1 MAQRRNVTM
10 KNKTVVY
17 LLALTAFLIGTIEY
31 IITGIIQMVAHDLHV
46 TTSTAGLLVTSLALS
61 AAIGAPIVI
70 ALTINMDRRK
80 ILTWT
85 LIIFILSN
93 FITSIS
99 HSFEM
104 VMITRILQ
112 GISGGTAIV
121 VAMAVATRLVEREK
135 RGTAIG
141 IILMGLSSSLVLGV
155 PIGTF
160 LSSMIGWK
168 ALFAAIGV
176 ITLIPLIVVYRRIP
190 SMKEQ
195 EPVTLRMQLSILKD
209 KRILLAVAVTLFYV
223 GGYSTLFTYLT
234 PFLQASANL
243 NITEISGILLLAGIC
258 SFLGSSLGGIA
269 ADKKGPIFTIFSG
282 IILQI
287 MMLMLLAFVTGNLV
301 VMVAVIMIW
310 MIATWSTS
318 PAQQLYLVT
327 LVPKSPDIALSVN
340 TSFIQFGFALGSGL
354 GGIVLS
360 RTSILHLSW
369 ISAGTV
375 LLALLM
381 TILMVAFDRIS
392 QKKSLKVI
400 EQGR

>member
-1 MAQRRNVTM
+1 M
-10 KNKTVVY
+10 KNKAVVY
-17 LLALTAFLIGTIEY
+17 LLALAAFLIGTIEY
-31 IITGIIQMVAHDLHV
+31 IITGIIQMVADDLQV
-46 TTSTAGLLVTSLALS
+46 TTSAAGLLVTSLALS

-70 ALTINMDRRK
+70 ALTINIDRRK
-80 ILTWT
+80 ILSWM
-85 LIIFILSN
+85 LIIFTLSN
-93 FITSIS
+93 IITSVS

-104 VMITRILQ
+104 VLMTRVLQ

-168 ALFAAIGV
+168 ALFAAIGL

-190 SMKEQ
+190 SIKEQ
-195 EPVTLRMQLSILKD
+195 EPVTLGMQLSILKD

-234 PFLQASANL
+234 PFLQESANL
-243 NITEISGILLLAGIC
+243 SITEISGILLLAGIC
-258 SFLGSSLGGIA
+258 SFLGSSLGGVA
-269 ADKKGPIFTIFSG
+269 ADKKGPTFTIFSG

-287 MMLMLLAFVTGNLV
+287 IMLMLLAFVTGNLV

-354 GGIVLS
+354 GGLVLS
-360 RTSILHLSW
+360 RISILHLSW

-392 QKKSLKVI
+392 QQKSLKVMG
-400 EQGR
+400 QGR

>member
-1 MAQRRNVTM
+1 M
-10 KNKTVVY
+10 KNKAVVY
-17 LLALTAFLIGTIEY
+17 LLALAAFLIGTIEY
-31 IITGIIQMVAHDLHV
+31 IITGIIQMVADDLQV
-46 TTSTAGLLVTSLALS
+46 TTSAAGLLVTSLALS

-70 ALTINMDRRK
+70 ALTINIDRRK
-80 ILTWT
+80 ILSWM
-85 LIIFILSN
+85 LIIFTLSN
-93 FITSIS
+93 IITSFS

-104 VMITRILQ
+104 VLMTRVLQ

-195 EPVTLRMQLSILKD
+195 EPVTLGMQLSILKD

-234 PFLQASANL
+234 PFLQESANL
-243 NITEISGILLLAGIC
+243 SITEISGILLLAGIC
-258 SFLGSSLGGIA
+258 SFLGSSLGGVA
-269 ADKKGPIFTIFSG
+269 ADKKGPTFTIFSG

-287 MMLMLLAFVTGNLV
+287 IMLMLLAFVTGNLV

-354 GGIVLS
+354 GGLVLS

-392 QKKSLKVI
+392 QQKSLKVMG
-400 EQGR
+400 QGR

>member
-1 MAQRRNVTM
+1 M
-10 KNKTVVY
+10 KNKAVVY
-17 LLALTAFLIGTIEY
+17 LLALAAFLIGTIEY
-31 IITGIIQMVAHDLHV
+31 IITGIIQMVADDLQV
-46 TTSTAGLLVTSLALS
+46 TTSAAGLLVTSLALS

-70 ALTINMDRRK
+70 ALTINIDRRK
-80 ILTWT
+80 ILSWM
-85 LIIFILSN
+85 LIIFALSN
-93 FITSIS
+93 IITSVS

-104 VMITRILQ
+104 VLMTRVLQ

-168 ALFAAIGV
+168 ALFAAIGL

-195 EPVTLRMQLSILKD
+195 EPVTLGMQLSILKD

-234 PFLQASANL
+234 PFLQESANL
-243 NITEISGILLLAGIC
+243 SITEISGILLLAGIC
-258 SFLGSSLGGIA
+258 SFLGSSLGGVA
-269 ADKKGPIFTIFSG
+269 ADKKGPTFTIFSG

-287 MMLMLLAFVTGNLV
+287 IMLMLLAFVTGNLV
-301 VMVAVIMIW
+301 IMVAVIMIW

-354 GGIVLS
+354 GGLVLS
-360 RTSILHLSW
+360 RTSILNLSW

-392 QKKSLKVI
+392 QQKSLKVM

>member
-1 MAQRRNVTM
+1 M
-10 KNKTVVY
+10 KNKAVVY
-17 LLALTAFLIGTIEY
+17 LLALAAFLIGTIEY
-31 IITGIIQMVAHDLHV
+31 IITGIIQMVADDLQV
-46 TTSTAGLLVTSLALS
+46 TTSAAGLLVTSLALS

-70 ALTINMDRRK
+70 ALTINIDRRK
-80 ILTWT
+80 ILSWM
-85 LIIFILSN
+85 LIIFALSN
-93 FITSIS
+93 IITSVS

-104 VMITRILQ
+104 VLMTRVLQ

-168 ALFAAIGV
+168 ALFAAIGL

-195 EPVTLRMQLSILKD
+195 EPVTLGMQLSILKD

-234 PFLQASANL
+234 PFLQESANL
-243 NITEISGILLLAGIC
+243 SITEISGILLLAGIC
-258 SFLGSSLGGIA
+258 SFLGSSLGGVA
-269 ADKKGPIFTIFSG
+269 ADKKGPTFTIFSG

-287 MMLMLLAFVTGNLV
+287 IMLMLLAFVTGNLV

-354 GGIVLS
+354 GGLVLS
-360 RTSILHLSW
+360 KTSILNLSW

-375 LLALLM
+375 LLALLI
-381 TILMVAFDRIS
+381 TVFMVAFDRIS
-392 QKKSLKVI
+392 QQKSLKVMG
-400 EQGR
+400 QGR

>member
-1 MAQRRNVTM
+1 MQ
-10 KNKTVVY
+10 NKTVVY
-17 LLALTAFLIGTIEY
+17 LLALAAFLIGTIEY

-104 VMITRILQ
+104 VMITRVLQ

-243 NITEISGILLLAGIC
+243 SITEISGILLLAGIC
-258 SFLGSSLGGIA
+258 SFLGSSLGGMA

-282 IILQI
+282 ITLQI
-287 MMLMLLAFVTGNLV
+287 MMLMLLAFVTGNLM

-327 LVPKSPDIALSVN
+327 LVPKPPDIALSVN

-381 TILMVAFDRIS
+381 TSLMVAFDRIS
-392 QKKSLKVI
+392 QQKSLKVI

>member
-1 MAQRRNVTM
+1 M

-17 LLALTAFLIGTIEY
+17 LLALAAFLIGTIEY
-31 IITGIIQMVAHDLHV
+31 IITGIIQMVADDLHV
-46 TTSTAGLLVTSLALS
+46 TTSAAGLLVTSLALS

-70 ALTINMDRRK
+70 ALTINIDRKK
-80 ILTWT
+80 ILSWM
-85 LIIFILSN
+85 LMIFILSN
-93 FITSIS
+93 VITSLS

-104 VMITRILQ
+104 VMITRVLQ

-168 ALFAAIGV
+168 ALFAAIGL

-195 EPVTLRMQLSILKD
+195 EPVTLRMQLLILKD

-243 NITEISGILLLAGIC
+243 SITEISGILLLAGIC
-258 SFLGSSLGGIA
+258 SFLGSSLGGMT

-287 MMLMLLAFVTGNLV
+287 IMLMLLSFVTGNLV

-340 TSFIQFGFALGSGL
+340 TSFIQFGFALGSGV
-354 GGIVLS
+354 GGFVLS
-360 RTSILHLSW
+360 ETSILNLSW

-375 LLALLM
+375 FLALLM
-381 TILMVAFDRIS
+381 TILMVAFGRFS
-392 QKKSLKVI
+392 QRKSLKVI
-400 EQGR
+400 ELGS

>member
-1 MAQRRNVTM
+1 MQ
-10 KNKTVVY
+10 NKTVVY
-17 LLALTAFLIGTIEY
+17 LLALAAFLIGTIEY
-31 IITGIIQMVAHDLHV
+31 IITGIIQMVAHDLQV
-46 TTSTAGLLVTSLALS
+46 TTSAAGLLVTSLALS

-80 ILTWT
+80 ILKWT

-104 VMITRILQ
+104 VMITRVLQ

-234 PFLQASANL
+234 PFLQKSANL
-243 NITEISGILLLAGIC
+243 SITEISGILLLAGIC
-258 SFLGSSLGGIA
+258 SFLGSSLGGMA

-354 GGIVLS
+354 GGIVLNG
-360 RTSILHLSW
+360 TSVLNLSW
-369 ISAGTV
+369 LSAGTV
-375 LLALLM
+375 FLALLM
-381 TILMVAFDRIS
+381 TILMVAFDRFS
-392 QKKSLKVI
+392 QHKSLRVI
-400 EQGR
+400 LQGR

>member
-1 MAQRRNVTM
+1 MQ
-10 KNKTVVY
+10 NKTVVY
-17 LLALTAFLIGTIEY
+17 LLALAAFLIGTIEY

-104 VMITRILQ
+104 VMITRVLQ

-234 PFLQASANL
+234 PFLQKSANL
-243 NITEISGILLLAGIC
+243 SITEISGILLLAGIC

-381 TILMVAFDRIS
+381 TVLMVAFDRIS
-392 QKKSLKVI
+392 QQKSLKVI

>member
-1 MAQRRNVTM
+1 M
-10 KNKTVVY
+10 KNKAVVY
-17 LLALTAFLIGTIEY
+17 LLALAAFLIGTIEY
-31 IITGIIQMVAHDLHV
+31 IITGIIQMVADDLHV
-46 TTSTAGLLVTSLALS
+46 TTSAAGLLVTSLALS

-70 ALTINMDRRK
+70 ALTINIDRRK
-80 ILTWT
+80 ILSWM

-93 FITSIS
+93 IITSVS

-104 VMITRILQ
+104 ILMTRVLQ

-168 ALFAAIGV
+168 ALFAAIGL
-176 ITLIPLIVVYRRIP
+176 ITLIPLVVVYRRIP

-234 PFLQASANL
+234 PFLQESANL
-243 NITEISGILLLAGIC
+243 SMTEISAILLLAGIC
-258 SFLGSSLGGIA
+258 SFLGSSLGGVA
-269 ADKKGPIFTIFSG
+269 ADKKGPTFTIFSG

-287 MMLMLLAFVTGNLV
+287 IMLILLSFVTGNLL

-354 GGIVLS
+354 GGVVLS
-360 RTSILHLSW
+360 RTSILNLSW

-381 TILMVAFDRIS
+381 TILMVAFDRIT
-392 QKKSLKVI
+392 QHKSLKVM

>member
-1 MAQRRNVTM
+1 M
-10 KNKTVVY
+10 KNKAVVY
-17 LLALTAFLIGTIEY
+17 LLALAAFLIGTIEY
-31 IITGIIQMVAHDLHV
+31 IITGIIQMVADDLQV
-46 TTSTAGLLVTSLALS
+46 TTSAAGLLVTSLALS

-70 ALTINMDRRK
+70 ALTINIDRRK
-80 ILTWT
+80 ILSWM
-85 LIIFILSN
+85 LIIFTLSN
-93 FITSIS
+93 IITSVS

-104 VMITRILQ
+104 VLMTRVLQ

-234 PFLQASANL
+234 PFLQKSANL
-243 NITEISGILLLAGIC
+243 SITEISGILLLAGIC

-354 GGIVLS
+354 GGIVLNG
-360 RTSILHLSW
+360 TSVLNLSW

-381 TILMVAFDRIS
+381 TILMVEFDRIS
-392 QKKSLKVI
+392 QQKSLKVI

>member
-10 KNKTVVY
+10 QNKTVVY
-17 LLALTAFLIGTIEY
+17 LLALAAFLIGTIEY
-31 IITGIIQMVAHDLHV
+31 IITGIIQMVAHDLHI

-85 LIIFILSN
+85 LITFILSN

-234 PFLQASANL
+234 PFLQKSANL
-243 NITEISGILLLAGIC
+243 SITEISGILLLAGIC
-258 SFLGSSLGGIA
+258 SFLGSSLGGMA

-381 TILMVAFDRIS
+381 TVLMVAFDRIS
-392 QKKSLKVI
+392 QQKSLKVI

>member
-1 MAQRRNVTM
+1 M
-10 KNKTVVY
+10 KNKAVVY
-17 LLALTAFLIGTIEY
+17 LLALAAFLIGTIEY
-31 IITGIIQMVAHDLHV
+31 IITGIIQMVADDLQV
-46 TTSTAGLLVTSLALS
+46 TTSAAGLLVTSLALS

-70 ALTINMDRRK
+70 ALTINIDRRK
-80 ILTWT
+80 ILSWM
-85 LIIFILSN
+85 LIIFTVSN
-93 FITSIS
+93 IITSVS

-104 VMITRILQ
+104 VLMTRVLQ

-168 ALFAAIGV
+168 ALFAAIGL

-195 EPVTLRMQLSILKD
+195 EPVTLGMQLSILKD

-234 PFLQASANL
+234 PFLQESANL
-243 NITEISGILLLAGIC
+243 SITEISGILLLAGIC
-258 SFLGSSLGGIA
+258 SFLGSSLGGVA
-269 ADKKGPIFTIFSG
+269 ADKKGPTFTIFSG

-287 MMLMLLAFVTGNLV
+287 IMLMLLAFVTGNLV

-354 GGIVLS
+354 GGLVLS
-360 RTSILHLSW
+360 RTSILNLSW

-392 QKKSLKVI
+392 QQKSLKVMG
-400 EQGR
+400 QGR

>member
-1 MAQRRNVTM
+1 M
-10 KNKTVVY
+10 KNKAVVY
-17 LLALTAFLIGTIEY
+17 LLALAAFLIGTIEY
-31 IITGIIQMVAHDLHV
+31 IITGIIQMVADDLQV
-46 TTSTAGLLVTSLALS
+46 TTSAAGLLVTSLALS

-70 ALTINMDRRK
+70 ALTINIDRKK
-80 ILTWT
+80 ILSWM
-85 LIIFILSN
+85 LMIFILSN
-93 FITSIS
+93 IITSVS

-104 VMITRILQ
+104 VMMTRVLQ

-168 ALFAAIGV
+168 ALFAAIGL

-243 NITEISGILLLAGIC
+243 SITEISGILLLAGIC
-258 SFLGSSLGGIA
+258 SFLGSSLGGMA

-287 MMLMLLAFVTGNLV
+287 IMLLLLSFVTGNLV

-340 TSFIQFGFALGSGL
+340 TSFIQFGFALGSGV
-354 GGIVLS
+354 GGFVLS
-360 RTSILHLSW
+360 ETSILNLSW

-375 LLALLM
+375 FLALLM
-381 TILMVAFDRIS
+381 TILMVAFDRFS
-392 QKKSLKVI
+392 QRKSLKVI
-400 EQGR
+400 GQGS

>member
-1 MAQRRNVTM
+1 MQ
-10 KNKTVVY
+10 NKTVVY
-17 LLALTAFLIGTIEY
+17 LLALAAFLIGTIEY

-168 ALFAAIGV
+168 ALFAASGV

-223 GGYSTLFTYLT
+223 GGYSMLFTYLT

-243 NITEISGILLLAGIC
+243 SITEISGILLLAGIC
-258 SFLGSSLGGIA
+258 SFLGSSLGGMA

-381 TILMVAFDRIS
+381 TSLMVAFDRIS
-392 QKKSLKVI
+392 QQKSLKVI

>member
-1 MAQRRNVTM
+1 MQ
-10 KNKTVVY
+10 NKTVVY
-17 LLALTAFLIGTIEY
+17 LLALAAFLIGTIEY
-31 IITGIIQMVAHDLHV
+31 IITGIIQMVAHDLQV
-46 TTSTAGLLVTSLALS
+46 TTSAAGLLVTSLALS

-80 ILTWT
+80 ILTWA

-99 HSFEM
+99 HWFEM

-243 NITEISGILLLAGIC
+243 SITEISGILLLAGIC
-258 SFLGSSLGGIA
+258 SFLGSSLGGMA

-360 RTSILHLSW
+360 RTSILHLGW

-392 QKKSLKVI
+392 QQKSLKVI

>member
-1 MAQRRNVTM
+1 MQ
-10 KNKTVVY
+10 NKTVVY
-17 LLALTAFLIGTIEY
+17 LLALAAFLIGTIEY
-31 IITGIIQMVAHDLHV
+31 IITGIIQMVAHDLHI

-243 NITEISGILLLAGIC
+243 SITEISGILLLAGIC
-258 SFLGSSLGGIA
+258 SFLGSSLGGMA

-392 QKKSLKVI
+392 QQKSLKVI

>member
-1 MAQRRNVTM
+1 M

>member
-1 MAQRRNVTM
+1 M
-10 KNKTVVY
+10 KNKAVVY
-17 LLALTAFLIGTIEY
+17 LLALAAFLIGTIEY
-31 IITGIIQMVAHDLHV
+31 IITGIIQMVADDLQV
-46 TTSTAGLLVTSLALS
+46 TTSAAGLLVTSLALS

-70 ALTINMDRRK
+70 ALTINIDRRK
-80 ILTWT
+80 ILSWM
-85 LIIFILSN
+85 LIIFTLSN
-93 FITSIS
+93 IITSVS

-104 VMITRILQ
+104 VLMTRVLQ

-168 ALFAAIGV
+168 ALFAAIGL
-176 ITLIPLIVVYRRIP
+176 ITLIPLIVVYRRIS

-195 EPVTLRMQLSILKD
+195 EPVTLGMQLSILKD

-234 PFLQASANL
+234 PFLQESANL
-243 NITEISGILLLAGIC
+243 SITEISGILLLAGIC
-258 SFLGSSLGGIA
+258 SFLGSSLGGGA

-287 MMLMLLAFVTGNLV
+287 IMLMLLAFVTGNLV

-354 GGIVLS
+354 GGLVLS

-392 QKKSLKVI
+392 QQKSFKVM

>member
-1 MAQRRNVTM
+1 M

-17 LLALTAFLIGTIEY
+17 LLALAAFLIGTIEY
-31 IITGIIQMVAHDLHV
+31 IITGIIQMVADDLHV
-46 TTSTAGLLVTSLALS
+46 TTSAAGLLVTSLALS

-70 ALTINMDRRK
+70 ALTINIDRKK
-80 ILTWT
+80 ILSWM
-85 LIIFILSN
+85 LMIFILSN
-93 FITSIS
+93 VITSVS

-104 VMITRILQ
+104 VMMTRILQ

-160 LSSMIGWK
+160 LSSIIGWK
-168 ALFAAIGV
+168 ALFAAIGL

-243 NITEISGILLLAGIC
+243 SITEISGILLLAGIC
-258 SFLGSSLGGIA
+258 SFLGSSLGGVA
-269 ADKKGPIFTIFSG
+269 ADKKGPIFTIFTG

-287 MMLMLLAFVTGNLV
+287 IMLILLAFVTGNLV

-340 TSFIQFGFALGSGL
+340 TSFIQFGFALGSGV
-354 GGIVLS
+354 GGFVLS
-360 RTSILHLSW
+360 ETSILNLSW

-375 LLALLM
+375 FLALLM
-381 TILMVAFDRIS
+381 TILMVAFGRFS
-392 QKKSLKVI
+392 QRKSLKVI
-400 EQGR
+400 EQGS

>member
-1 MAQRRNVTM
+1 MQ
-10 KNKTVVY
+10 NKTVVY
-17 LLALTAFLIGTIEY
+17 LLALAAFLIGTIEY

-85 LIIFILSN
+85 LITFILSN

-258 SFLGSSLGGIA
+258 SFLGSSLGGMA

-301 VMVAVIMIW
+301 IMVAVIMIW

-392 QKKSLKVI
+392 QQKSLKVI

>member
-17 LLALTAFLIGTIEY
+17 LLALAAFLIGTIEY

-61 AAIGAPIVI
+61 AAIGAPIII

-80 ILTWT
+80 ILTWA

-234 PFLQASANL
+234 PFLQKSANL
-243 NITEISGILLLAGIC
+243 SITEISGILLLAGIC
-258 SFLGSSLGGIA
+258 SFLGSSLGGMA

-340 TSFIQFGFALGSGL
+340 TSFIQFGFALGSGV
-354 GGIVLS
+354 GGIVLNG
-360 RTSILHLSW
+360 TSVLNLSW
-369 ISAGTV
+369 LSAGTV
-375 LLALLM
+375 FLALLM
-381 TILMVAFDRIS
+381 TILMVAFDRFS
-392 QKKSLKVI
+392 QHMRLKVI
-400 EQGR
+400 EQGS